1 MLGGVRERLHGERTS
16 AVKAASTVGVSLVPH
31 AGDKHVVVF
40 FMRSADDSV
49 VVKLVAAEV
58 SFDLAGP
65 MEVWVFPTF
74 RTAYIQG

>member
-1 MLGGVRERLHGERTS
+1 M
-16 AVKAASTVGVSLVPH
+16 PH